1 MTLETSHKSVLRSFC
16 HEAQFSCHAEEGVWG
31 VTERISA
38 ARHARRCAHTRPHYV
53 SRLGPECVWHSVKN
67 PKIPRMRDARAGLFG
82 LASCASAASM
92 MTTFASKKPVLR
104 GVVFDMDGT
113 ITKPN
118 LDFKLMYERCGVSRE
133 NDLLAEIAKM
143 PADKAAAALEVIDE
157 MEAEGRRTLQ
167 FEPGAIELCRWLR
180 AHSLP
185 VALVTRNSAESVE
198 HLHAALCG
206 PAGMP
211 RFAPAIS
218 RDDAGIPP
226 KPDPTAMQHIS
237 HRWSLAP
244 ETLLMVGD
252 SPSNDVAFG
261 KAAGAHTA
269 LVDSGRRVSEG
280 VVSSGGADLVVA
292 SLADLPRA
300 IWTHF
305 TLQGPTGEAILTKY
319 GAPTPASAA
328 SAAAAAGHF
337 SLLQGFSAAELAQPD
352 PSSENSSEDWSGNTP
367 LIWAADAGHLGV
379 VEGILGTLHA
389 AGPGSSVHGLAA
401 GPAAAAATAVN
412 ARGYLGATAVSR
424 AARRGHSDVLRLLC
438 AVPGIDLDAPNI
450 KMQTPLHF
458 AAFKRHEDAARVLLE
473 AGANPRALDRKGRTP
488 DQDTDVAAIRDLIA
502 NWGSG
507 RPA

>member
-1 MTLETSHKSVLRSFC
+1 MSQVKSVKSNQGKSGSP
-16 HEAQFSCHAEEGVWG
+16 HEM
-31 VTERISA
+31 TEKR
-38 ARHARRCAHTRPHYV
+38 
-53 SRLGPECVWHSVKN
+53 RLGLV
-67 PKIPRMRDARAGLFG
+67 GLSG
-82 LASCASAASM
+82 VRASAASL
-92 MTTFASKKPVLR
+92 MTSSKKPVLR

-143 PADKAAAALEVIDE
+143 PAEKAAVALEVIDE

-167 FEPGAIELCRWLR
+167 LEPGAIELCRWLR

-211 RFAPAIS
+211 RFDPAVS

-244 ETLLMVGD
+244 DTLLMVGD

-269 LVDSGRRVSEG
+269 LVDSGRRVIEG
-280 VVSSGGADLVVA
+280 TVSSGGADLVVA
-292 SLADLPRA
+292 SLAELSRA
-300 IWTHF
+300 IWAHF
-305 TLQGPTGEAILTKY
+305 TLPGPTGEPILTKY

-328 SAAAAAGHF
+328 SAAAAAGHS

-352 PSSENSSEDWSGNTP
+352 PSSENSDPSSENSSEAWSGKGNTP
-367 LIWAADAGHLGV
+367 LIWAADAGRQGV
-379 VEGILGTLHA
+379 VEGILGTL
-389 AGPGSSVHGLAA
+389 LAA
-401 GPAAAAATAVN
+401 GPAAAAAAAVN

-438 AVPGIDLDAPNI
+438 AVPGIDLDTPNI

-458 AAFKRHEDAARVLLE
+458 AAFKRHEDAVRVLLE

-507 RPA
+507 LPA

>member
-1 MTLETSHKSVLRSFC
+1 MLEKR
-16 HEAQFSCHAEEGVWG
+16 
-31 VTERISA
+31 
-38 ARHARRCAHTRPHYV
+38 
-53 SRLGPECVWHSVKN
+53 RLGLVRLS
-67 PKIPRMRDARAGLFG
+67 
-82 LASCASAASM
+82 SCWCGVRRRASAASL
-92 MTTFASKKPVLR
+92 MTSSKKPVLR

-143 PADKAAAALEVIDE
+143 PAEKAAVALEVIDE

-167 FEPGAIELCRWLR
+167 LEPGAIELCRWLR

-211 RFAPAIS
+211 RFDPAVS

-244 ETLLMVGD
+244 DTLLMVGD
-252 SPSNDVAFG
+252 SPSNDVSFG

-280 VVSSGGADLVVA
+280 AVSSGGADLVVA
-292 SLADLPRA
+292 SLAELPRA
-300 IWTHF
+300 IWAHF
-305 TLQGPTGEAILTKY
+305 TLPGPTGEPILTKY

-328 SAAAAAGHF
+328 SAAAAAGHS

-352 PSSENSSEDWSGNTP
+352 PSSEDSSEAWSGKGNTP
-367 LIWAADAGHLGV
+367 LIWAADAGRQGV
-379 VEGILGTLHA
+379 VEGILGTL
-389 AGPGSSVHGLAA
+389 LAA
-401 GPAAAAATAVN
+401 GPAAAAVTAVN

-438 AVPGIDLDAPNI
+438 AVPGIDLDTPNI

-458 AAFKRHEDAARVLLE
+458 AAFKRHEDAVRVLLE

>member
-1 MTLETSHKSVLRSFC
+1 MSQVKASQGKSGSP
-16 HEAQFSCHAEEGVWG
+16 HEMPEK
-31 VTERISA
+31 R
-38 ARHARRCAHTRPHYV
+38 
-53 SRLGPECVWHSVKN
+53 RLGLV
-67 PKIPRMRDARAGLFG
+67 GLSG
-82 LASCASAASM
+82 VRASAASL
-92 MTTFASKKPVLR
+92 MTSSKKPVLR

-143 PADKAAAALEVIDE
+143 PAEKAASALEVIDE

-167 FEPGAIELCRWLR
+167 LEPGAIELCRWLR

-211 RFAPAIS
+211 RFDPAVS

-244 ETLLMVGD
+244 DTLLMVGD

-280 VVSSGGADLVVA
+280 AVSSGGADLVVA
-292 SLADLPRA
+292 SLAELPRA
-300 IWTHF
+300 IWAHF
-305 TLQGPTGEAILTKY
+305 TLPGPTGEPILTKY

-328 SAAAAAGHF
+328 SAAAAAGHS

-352 PSSENSSEDWSGNTP
+352 PSSENSSEAWSGKGNTP
-367 LIWAADAGHLGV
+367 LIWAADAGRRGV
-379 VEGILGTLHA
+379 VEGILGTL
-389 AGPGSSVHGLAA
+389 LAA

-438 AVPGIDLDAPNI
+438 AVPGIDLDTPNI

-458 AAFKRHEDAARVLLE
+458 AAFKRHEDAVRVLLE

>member
-1 MTLETSHKSVLRSFC
+1 MLS
-16 HEAQFSCHAEEGVWG
+16 GV
-31 VTERISA
+31 R
-38 ARHARRCAHTRPHYV
+38 
-53 SRLGPECVWHSVKN
+53 
-67 PKIPRMRDARAGLFG
+67 
-82 LASCASAASM
+82 ASAASL
-92 MTTFASKKPVLR
+92 MTSSKKPVLR

-143 PADKAAAALEVIDE
+143 PAEKAAVALEVIDE

-167 FEPGAIELCRWLR
+167 LEPGAIELCRWLR

-211 RFAPAIS
+211 RFDPAVS

-244 ETLLMVGD
+244 DTLLMVGD
-252 SPSNDVAFG
+252 SPLNDVAFG

-269 LVDSGRRVSEG
+269 LVDSGRRVIEG
-280 VVSSGGADLVVA
+280 AVSSGGADLVVA
-292 SLADLPRA
+292 SLAELPRA
-300 IWTHF
+300 IWAHF
-305 TLQGPTGEAILTKY
+305 TLPGPTGEPILTKY

-328 SAAAAAGHF
+328 SAAAAAGHS

-352 PSSENSSEDWSGNTP
+352 PSSENSSESWSGKGNTP
-367 LIWAADAGHLGV
+367 LIWAADAGRQGV
-379 VEGILGTLHA
+379 VEGILGTL
-389 AGPGSSVHGLAA
+389 LAA

-438 AVPGIDLDAPNI
+438 AVPGIDLDTPNI

-458 AAFKRHEDAARVLLE
+458 AAFKRHEDAVRVLLE

-507 RPA
+507 LPA

>member
-1 MTLETSHKSVLRSFC
+1 MSQVKSVKSNQGKSGSP
-16 HEAQFSCHAEEGVWG
+16 HEMLSGV
-31 VTERISA
+31 R
-38 ARHARRCAHTRPHYV
+38 
-53 SRLGPECVWHSVKN
+53 
-67 PKIPRMRDARAGLFG
+67 
-82 LASCASAASM
+82 ASAASL
-92 MTTFASKKPVLR
+92 MTSSKKPVLR

-143 PADKAAAALEVIDE
+143 PAEKAAVALEVIDE

-167 FEPGAIELCRWLR
+167 LEPGAIELCRWLR

-211 RFAPAIS
+211 RFDPAVS

-244 ETLLMVGD
+244 DTLLMVGD
-252 SPSNDVAFG
+252 SPLNDVAFG

-269 LVDSGRRVSEG
+269 LVDSGRRVIEG
-280 VVSSGGADLVVA
+280 AVSSGGADLVVA
-292 SLADLPRA
+292 SLAELPRA
-300 IWTHF
+300 IWAHF
-305 TLQGPTGEAILTKY
+305 TLPGPTGEPILTKY

-328 SAAAAAGHF
+328 SAAAAAGHS

-352 PSSENSSEDWSGNTP
+352 PSSENSSEAWSGKGNTP
-367 LIWAADAGHLGV
+367 LIWAADAGRQGV
-379 VEGILGTLHA
+379 VEGILGTL
-389 AGPGSSVHGLAA
+389 LAA

-438 AVPGIDLDAPNI
+438 AVPGIDLDTPNI

-458 AAFKRHEDAARVLLE
+458 AAFKRHEDAVRVLLE

-507 RPA
+507 LPA

>member
-1 MTLETSHKSVLRSFC
+1 MSQVKSVKSNQGKSGSP
-16 HEAQFSCHAEEGVWG
+16 HEM
-31 VTERISA
+31 TEKR
-38 ARHARRCAHTRPHYV
+38 
-53 SRLGPECVWHSVKN
+53 RLGLV
-67 PKIPRMRDARAGLFG
+67 GLSG
-82 LASCASAASM
+82 VRASAASL
-92 MTTFASKKPVLR
+92 MTSSKKPVLR

-143 PADKAAAALEVIDE
+143 PAEKAASALEVIDE

-167 FEPGAIELCRWLR
+167 LEPGAIELCRWLR

-211 RFAPAIS
+211 RFDPAVS

-244 ETLLMVGD
+244 DTLLMVGD
-252 SPSNDVAFG
+252 SPLNDVAFG

-269 LVDSGRRVSEG
+269 LVDSGRRVIEG
-280 VVSSGGADLVVA
+280 AVSSGGADLVVA
-292 SLADLPRA
+292 SLAELPRA
-300 IWTHF
+300 IWAHF
-305 TLQGPTGEAILTKY
+305 TLPGPTGEPILTKY

-328 SAAAAAGHF
+328 SAAAAAGHS

-352 PSSENSSEDWSGNTP
+352 PSSENSSEAWSGKGNTP
-367 LIWAADAGHLGV
+367 LIWAADAGRQGV
-379 VEGILGTLHA
+379 VEGILGTL
-389 AGPGSSVHGLAA
+389 LAA

-438 AVPGIDLDAPNI
+438 AVPGIDLDTPNI

-458 AAFKRHEDAARVLLE
+458 AAFKRHEDAVRVLLE

-507 RPA
+507 LPA